1 MTRLAELDSTKAPD
15 KQRELGALAIGSLDN
30 FQLPARREQNTQIEQ
45 KQITDKGFPKIEL
58 VGLGTDLWAQPAHG
72 SQTGLKGL
80 FSGSDTLESHLL
92 KHELK
97 NLNPAQQA
105 DYNREERAMSAW
117 NMQLGFGAQMPD
129 TPVHK
134 LVQNLV
140 EADKKHIIDTVK
152 SSMSQA
158 ERVRLNAA
166 LQENENRNP
175 LGMFDPDPLSRPLRK
190 QTRADEIISA
200 YRKQVLDETERI
212 TQ

>member
-1 MTRLAELDSTKAPD
+1 
-15 KQRELGALAIGSLDN
+15 
-30 FQLPARREQNTQIEQ
+30 
-45 KQITDKGFPKIEL
+45 
-58 VGLGTDLWAQPAHG
+58 
-72 SQTGLKGL
+72 
-80 FSGSDTLESHLL
+80 
-92 KHELK
+92 
-97 NLNPAQQA
+97 
-105 DYNREERAMSAW
+105 MSAW